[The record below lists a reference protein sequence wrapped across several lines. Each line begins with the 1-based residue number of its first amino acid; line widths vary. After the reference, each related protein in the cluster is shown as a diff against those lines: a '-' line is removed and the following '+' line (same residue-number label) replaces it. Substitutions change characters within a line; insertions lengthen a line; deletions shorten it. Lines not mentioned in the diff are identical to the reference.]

1 MIKNLY
7 LANML
12 RLEFL
17 SGGYVKLNKKWYL
30 KGKAFQFNILYYIF
44 SGSAELSCN
53 GETIA
58 LVPGNLYLLP
68 AGLPIAYRC
77 PEAMEQFFLHV
88 TLTTPE
94 GFDMLSG
101 LKKVCR
107 LPCSQEQLEQLKRL
121 YYSEDYKHLLA
132 FKSQVTQDVVS
143 CLLREDVS
151 FPTKPYS
158 TEVLQA
164 ISYIQNNI
172 SIQLSGEQIAKAI
185 FISPSRLHKR
195 FKAETGLTLGAYQ
208 DRLIFYRATQLLAE
222 KKLSIKEISQQLGF
236 CDEHYFSRR
245 FKEQLGMTPTGY
257 RKYHLA

>member
-1 MIKNLY
+1 MTTNLY
-7 LANML
+7 LANTL
-12 RLEFL
+12 QLELL
-17 SGGYVKLNKKWYL
+17 SGGYVQLGKKWYC
-30 KGKAFQFNILYYIF
+30 KEKAFQLTRLYYIY
-44 SGSAELSCN
+44 SGSAELFYK
-53 GETIA
+53 GETITM
-58 LVPGNLYLLP
+58 VPGNLYLLP
-68 AGLPIAYRC
+68 TGLPVAYSC
-77 PEAMEQFFLHV
+77 PEAMEQLFLHV
-88 TLTTPE
+88 TLITPE

-101 LKKVCR
+101 VKKVCR
-107 LPCSQEQLEQLKRL
+107 LSYSQEQLELLKKL
-121 YYSEDYKHLLA
+121 YYSNDYTQLLT
-132 FKSQVTQDVVS
+132 FKSQVTQDVVN

-245 FKEQLGMTPTGY
+245 FKEKMGMTPTGY